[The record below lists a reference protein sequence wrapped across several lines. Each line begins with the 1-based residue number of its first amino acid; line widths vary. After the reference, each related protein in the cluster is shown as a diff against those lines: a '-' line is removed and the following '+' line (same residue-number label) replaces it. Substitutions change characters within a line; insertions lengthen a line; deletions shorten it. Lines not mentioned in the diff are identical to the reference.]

1 MTSGLNLTLQ
11 QLLFFKSSISM
22 TKTIGIILFII
33 SSISFLLIPV
43 LPFLGLP
50 GRQIAGITAVLI
62 VVGEVL
68 FYLSLL
74 LLGRTFYE
82 KIKSKLRFRRVK
94 NVPPAPPQDSDPG
107 QPESQITG

>member
-1 MTSGLNLTLQ
+1 
-11 QLLFFKSSISM
+11 M

-33 SSISFLLIPV
+33 SSIAFLLIPV

-50 GRQIAGITAVLI
+50 GRRVAGITAVLI

-82 KIKSKLRFRRVK
+82 KIKSKLRFRKVK
-94 NVPPAPPQDSDPG
+94 NIPAEAPEGSDPTH
-107 QPESQITG
+107 PAI

>member
-1 MTSGLNLTLQ
+1 
-11 QLLFFKSSISM
+11 M

-33 SSISFLLIPV
+33 SSIAFLLIPV
-43 LPFLGLP
+43 VPFFGFP
-50 GRQIAGITAVLI
+50 GRRIAGITAVLI

-82 KIKSKLRFRRVK
+82 KIKSKLKFRKVK
-94 NVPPAPPQDSDPG
+94 NIPAEVAQESDQP
-107 QPESQITG
+107 QPED

>member
-1 MTSGLNLTLQ
+1 
-11 QLLFFKSSISM
+11 M

-33 SSISFLLIPV
+33 SSIAFLLIPV

-50 GRQIAGITAVLI
+50 GRRIAGITAVLI

-68 FYLSLL
+68 FYLSLF

-82 KIKSKLRFRRVK
+82 KIKSKLRFRKVK
-94 NVPPAPPQDSDPG
+94 NMPAEVPQDADPLR
-107 QPESQITG
+107 PES